1 MFLQKDYPKKKI
13 VCTSDQKMRTHEQNS
28 KIAFVIDLYK
38 LRKFFGKK
46 YRGRKKMQFTETE
59 TIQSQIRALFT
70 IYNIRYRDW
79 RQGASPN
86 KNPASSTFSLVPA
99 HHQDKTRL

>member
-1 MFLQKDYPKKKI
+1 MGLKCFSNTAIFKDHVFAKRLSKKKI

-46 YRGRKKMQFTETE
+46 YRGRKKN
-59 TIQSQIRALFT
+59 A
-70 IYNIRYRDW
+70 IYGN
-79 RQGASPN
+79 
-86 KNPASSTFSLVPA
+86 
-99 HHQDKTRL
+99 

>member
-28 KIAFVIDLYK
+28 KIAFVIDLNK

-46 YRGRKKMQFTETE
+46 YRGRKKN
-59 TIQSQIRALFT
+59 A
-70 IYNIRYRDW
+70 IYGN
-79 RQGASPN
+79 
-86 KNPASSTFSLVPA
+86 
-99 HHQDKTRL
+99 

>member
-28 KIAFVIDLYK
+28 KMAFVIDLYK

-46 YRGRKKMQFTETE
+46 YRGRKKN
-59 TIQSQIRALFT
+59 A
-70 IYNIRYRDW
+70 IYGN
-79 RQGASPN
+79 
-86 KNPASSTFSLVPA
+86 
-99 HHQDKTRL
+99 